1 MVAGG
6 VSVVRWANPTV
17 PVSPGSKETPV
28 RATSAFRRLAA
39 IGTAVTLM
47 VALAACGS
55 DDKSDASGPDLGLL
69 QKGTLRIGTLTDAPP
84 NVYVKDGKFT
94 GFDNDLI
101 SAVAAK
107 LNLKPEFVGTDFS
120 ALLSQVNG
128 GRFDLGSSSITI
140 TEARKKTVAFS
151 NGYDFG
157 YLGLNTTKS
166 SGITKF
172 DQLDGKRVVVVQGTV
187 QDDYATQKNLNPVRV
202 PNYNAAVGQ
211 LKAGTADAWISPAEI
226 GEKMAKEQGGGVV
239 VLAAKELSS
248 APTAFAVAK
257 SNDKLR
263 EAVNKAL
270 DEVIADGT
278 WTKLVEQYYPGRAV
292 PATFKPGSGSV
303 KFTAPKAS
311 APVAG

>member
-1 MVAGG
+1 M
-6 VSVVRWANPTV
+6 
-17 PVSPGSKETPV
+17 
-28 RATSAFRRLAA
+28 RAFSAIRRFAA
-39 IGTAVTLM
+39 LGTAVTLA

-55 DDKSDASGPDLGLL
+55 DDKSAASDGPDLGLL
-69 QKGTLRIGTLTDAPP
+69 QAGTLRIGTLTDAPP

-101 SAVAAK
+101 TAIAAK

-128 GRFDLGSSSITI
+128 GQFDLGSSSITI

-157 YLGLNTTKS
+157 YLGLNTTKT
-166 SGITKF
+166 SGITSF
-172 DQLDGKRVVVVQGTV
+172 DQLQGKRVVVVQGTV
-187 QDDYATQKNLNPVRV
+187 QDDYATSKNLNPVRV

-239 VLAAKELSS
+239 ILAAKELSS
-248 APTAFAVAK
+248 APTAYAVAK

-270 DEVIADGT
+270 DQVIADGT
-278 WTKLVEQYYPGRAV
+278 WTKLVQQYYPGRAV
-292 PATFKPGSGSV
+292 PASFKPGSGTV
-303 KFTAPKAS
+303 KFAPPA
-311 APVAG
+311 AG